1 MPLKSIALLHTVLA
15 RAEAD
20 RDTAQGLMRQA
31 EQQWQQARQQADSLH
46 QYRNE
51 YDQRWVAR
59 FRQSGTPE
67 LLQCHRSFGQRLD
80 DAIGMQDNTHQYL
93 QHRLQQARQAL
104 LAREQRV
111 AAVRKLIE
119 RRQTELRTQTDRREQ
134 RNTDEAAQRSLGS
147 AGGVGVLGPLAT
159 SLR

>member
-1 MPLKSIALLHTVLA
+1 MTLKSIALLQTVLA

-31 EQQWQQARQQADSLH
+31 EQLLLQARQQADSLH
-46 QYRNE
+46 QYRSE

-80 DAIGMQDNTHQYL
+80 YAIEVQDNTHQHL
-93 QHRLQQARQAL
+93 EHRLLQARQAL

-119 RRQTELRTQTDRREQ
+119 RGQIDLRQQTDRREQ
-134 RNTDEAAQRSLGS
+134 RNTDEAAQRSLGRIE
-147 AGGVGVLGPLAT
+147 ALTANQ
-159 SLR
+159 R

>member
-1 MPLKSIALLHTVLA
+1 MTLKSIALLQTVLA
-15 RAEAD
+15 RTEAD

-31 EQQWQQARQQADSLH
+31 EQLLLQARQQADSLH
-46 QYRNE
+46 QYRSE

-80 DAIGMQDNTHQYL
+80 YAIEVQDNTHQQL
-93 QHRLQQARQAL
+93 EHRLLQARQAL

-119 RRQTELRTQTDRREQ
+119 RGQIDLRQQTDRREQ
-134 RNTDEAAQRSLGS
+134 RNTDEAAQRSLGRIE
-147 AGGVGVLGPLAT
+147 ALTANQ
-159 SLR
+159 R

>member
-1 MPLKSIALLHTVLA
+1 MPLKSIALLQTVLTS
-15 RAEAD
+15 AEAD

-31 EQQWQQARQQADSLH
+31 EQQSQQARQQADSLH
-46 QYRNE
+46 QYRSE

-80 DAIGMQDNTHQYL
+80 DAIGMQDNTQ
-93 QHRLQQARQAL
+93 QHLAQRLQQARQAL

-119 RRQTELRTQTDRREQ
+119 RRQTELRQQTERREQ
-134 RNTDEAAQRSLGS
+134 RNTDEAALRSPG
-147 AGGVGVLGPLAT
+147 AGGGFGPLAS

>member
-1 MPLKSIALLHTVLA
+1 MPLKSITLLQTVLA

-20 RDTAQGLMRQA
+20 RDTAQGLLRQA
-31 EQQWQQARQQADSLH
+31 EQRLQQARAQADSLH
-46 QYRNE
+46 QYRSE

-80 DAIGMQDNTHQYL
+80 VAIDLQDNTHQHL
-93 QHRLQQARQAL
+93 AHRLQQARLAL

-119 RRQTELRTQTDRREQ
+119 RRQIELRQLTDRREQ
-134 RNTDEAAQRSLGS
+134 RNTDEAAQRSFS
-147 AGGVGVLGPLAT
+147 GGAPLAA
-159 SLR
+159 SAR

>member
-1 MPLKSIALLHTVLA
+1 MTSIALLQTLLEQ
-15 RAEAD
+15 AEAE
-20 RDTAQGLMRQA
+20 RDSAQTRMRQA
-31 EQQWQQARQQADSLH
+31 DQQLQQARQQSDSLH
-46 QYRNE
+46 QYRLE

-80 DAIGMQDNTHQYL
+80 YAIDMQDHTHEHLVQ
-93 QHRLQQARQAL
+93 RLAQARQAL

-119 RRQTELRTQTDRREQ
+119 RRLAVQRLQTDRREQ
-134 RNTDEAAQRSLGS
+134 RNTDEAAQRSLSGMRLHAPGS
-147 AGGVGVLGPLAT
+147 G
-159 SLR
+159 

>member
-1 MPLKSIALLHTVLA
+1 MPMTSITLLQTVLA

-20 RDTAQGLMRQA
+20 RDTAQGLLRQA
-31 EQQWQQARQQADSLH
+31 EQRLQQARAQADSLH
-46 QYRNE
+46 QYRSE

-80 DAIGMQDNTHQYL
+80 VAIDAQDNTHQHHE
-93 QHRLQQARQAL
+93 QRRQQARLAL

-119 RRQTELRTQTDRREQ
+119 RRQTDQRQQTDRREQ
-134 RNTDEAAQRSLGS
+134 RNTDEAAQRSYSG
-147 AGGVGVLGPLAT
+147 AGPLAT
-159 SLR
+159 SAR

>member
-1 MPLKSIALLHTVLA
+1 MPLKSITLLQTVLA
-15 RAEAD
+15 SAEAD
-20 RDTAQGLMRQA
+20 RDTAQGQMRLA
-31 EQQWQQARQQADSLH
+31 EQQGLQARQQADSLH
-46 QYRNE
+46 QYRSE

-80 DAIGMQDNTHQYL
+80 FAIGLQDNTHQHL
-93 QHRLQQARQAL
+93 EQRLAQARQAL

-119 RRQTELRTQTDRREQ
+119 RRQTELRQQTDQSEQ
-134 RNTDEAAQRSLGS
+134 RNTDEAAQRSLR
-147 AGGVGVLGPLAT
+147 GVGPLAT
-159 SLR
+159 SVG

>member
-1 MPLKSIALLHTVLA
+1 MPLKSIALLQTVLA
-15 RAEAD
+15 SAEAD
-20 RDTAQGLMRQA
+20 RDTAQGQRRQA
-31 EQQWQQARQQADSLH
+31 EQQGLQARQQADSLH
-46 QYRNE
+46 QYRSE

-80 DAIGMQDNTHQYL
+80 YAIEVQDNTHQHL
-93 QHRLQQARQAL
+93 EHRLLQARQAL

-119 RRQTELRTQTDRREQ
+119 RGQIDLRQQTDRREQ
-134 RNTDEAAQRSLGS
+134 RNTDEAAQRSLGRIE
-147 AGGVGVLGPLAT
+147 ALTANQ
-159 SLR
+159 R

>member
-1 MPLKSIALLHTVLA
+1 MTLKSIALLQTVLA

-31 EQQWQQARQQADSLH
+31 EQLLLQARQQADSLH
-46 QYRNE
+46 QYRSE

-80 DAIGMQDNTHQYL
+80 YAIEVQDNTHQHL
-93 QHRLQQARQAL
+93 EHRLLQARQAL

-119 RRQTELRTQTDRREQ
+119 RGQIDLRQQTDRREQ
-134 RNTDEAAQRSLGS
+134 RNTDEAAQRSLGRIE
-147 AGGVGVLGPLAT
+147 ALTAN
-159 SLR
+159 LR

>member
-1 MPLKSIALLHTVLA
+1 MTLKSIALLQTVLA
-15 RAEAD
+15 RTEAD

-31 EQQWQQARQQADSLH
+31 EQLLLQARQQADSLH
-46 QYRNE
+46 QYRSE

-80 DAIGMQDNTHQYL
+80 YAIEVQDNTHQHL
-93 QHRLQQARQAL
+93 EHRLLQARQAL

-119 RRQTELRTQTDRREQ
+119 RGQIDLRQQTDRREQ
-134 RNTDEAAQRSLGS
+134 RNTDEAAQRSLGWIE
-147 AGGVGVLGPLAT
+147 ALTAN
-159 SLR
+159 LR

>member
-1 MPLKSIALLHTVLA
+1 MTLKSITLLQTVLA

-31 EQQWQQARQQADSLH
+31 EQLLLQARQQADSLH
-46 QYRNE
+46 QYRSE

-80 DAIGMQDNTHQYL
+80 YAIEVQDNTHQHL
-93 QHRLQQARQAL
+93 EHRLLQARQAL

-119 RRQTELRTQTDRREQ
+119 RGQIDLRQQTDRREQ
-134 RNTDEAAQRSLGS
+134 RNTDEAAQRSLGRIE
-147 AGGVGVLGPLAT
+147 ALTANQ
-159 SLR
+159 R

>member
-1 MPLKSIALLHTVLA
+1 MTLKSITLLQTVLA

-31 EQQWQQARQQADSLH
+31 EQLLLQARQQADSLH
-46 QYRNE
+46 QYRSE

-80 DAIGMQDNTHQYL
+80 YAIEVQDNTHQQL
-93 QHRLQQARQAL
+93 EHRLLQARQAL

-119 RRQTELRTQTDRREQ
+119 RGQIDLRQQTDRREQ
-134 RNTDEAAQRSLGS
+134 RNTDEAAQRSLGRIE
-147 AGGVGVLGPLAT
+147 ALTANQ
-159 SLR
+159 R

>member
-1 MPLKSIALLHTVLA
+1 MPLKSIALLQTVLTS
-15 RAEAD
+15 AEAD

-31 EQQWQQARQQADSLH
+31 EQQCLHARQQADSLH
-46 QYRNE
+46 QYRSE

-80 DAIGMQDNTHQYL
+80 HAIGMQDNTHQHL
-93 QHRLQQARQAL
+93 EHRLQQARQAL

-119 RRQTELRTQTDRREQ
+119 RRQTDLRQQTDRREQ
-134 RNTDEAAQRSLGS
+134 RYTDEAAQRSLG
-147 AGGVGVLGPLAT
+147 GVGGLGPLAT

>member
-1 MPLKSIALLHTVLA
+1 MTSIALLQTLLEQ
-15 RAEAD
+15 AETE
-20 RDTAQGLMRQA
+20 RDNAQTRMRQA
-31 EQQWQQARQQADSLH
+31 DQQLQQARQQADSLH
-46 QYRNE
+46 QYRVE

-80 DAIGMQDNTHQYL
+80 YAIDVQDHTHEHLVQ
-93 QHRLQQARQAL
+93 RLAQARQAL

-119 RRQTELRTQTDRREQ
+119 RRQAIQRLQTDRREQ
-134 RNTDEAAQRSLGS
+134 RNTDEAAQRSLSGLRLHASGS
-147 AGGVGVLGPLAT
+147 G
-159 SLR
+159 

>member
-1 MPLKSIALLHTVLA
+1 MTTIALLQTLLEQ
-15 RAEAD
+15 AEAE
-20 RDTAQGLMRQA
+20 RDSAQTRMRQA
-31 EQQWQQARQQADSLH
+31 DQQLQQARQQADSLH
-46 QYRNE
+46 QYRVE

-80 DAIGMQDNTHQYL
+80 YAIGVQDHTHDHLAQ
-93 QHRLQQARQAL
+93 RLAQARQAL

-119 RRQTELRTQTDRREQ
+119 RRLAAQRLLTDRREQ
-134 RNTDEAAQRSLGS
+134 RNTDEAAQRSL
-147 AGGVGVLGPLAT
+147 AG
-159 SLR
+159 LRQHASGGG

>member
-1 MPLKSIALLHTVLA
+1 MTSIALLQTLLEQ
-15 RAEAD
+15 AETE
-20 RDTAQGLMRQA
+20 RDNAQTRMRQA
-31 EQQWQQARQQADSLH
+31 DQKLQQARQQADSLH
-46 QYRNE
+46 QYRVE

-80 DAIGMQDNTHQYL
+80 YAIDVQDHTHEHLVQ
-93 QHRLQQARQAL
+93 RLAQARQAL

-119 RRQTELRTQTDRREQ
+119 RRQAIQRLQTDRREQ
-134 RNTDEAAQRSLGS
+134 RNTDEAAQRSLSGLHLHASGS
-147 AGGVGVLGPLAT
+147 G
-159 SLR
+159 

>member
-1 MPLKSIALLHTVLA
+1 MPLKSIALLQTVLA

-20 RDTAQGLMRQA
+20 RDTAQGLMRKA
-31 EQQWQQARQQADSLH
+31 EQQLLQARTQADSLH
-46 QYRNE
+46 QYRSE

-59 FRQSGTPE
+59 FRLSGTPE

-80 DAIGMQDNTHQYL
+80 YAIDVQDNTHQHL
-93 QHRLQQARQAL
+93 EHRQQQARQAL

-119 RRQTELRTQTDRREQ
+119 RRQIELRQQTDRREQ
-134 RNTDEAAQRSLGS
+134 RNTDEAAQRSLG
-147 AGGVGVLGPLAT
+147 AVGSLAT
-159 SLR
+159 NLR

>member
-1 MPLKSIALLHTVLA
+1 MSLNSIPLLQTVLA

-20 RDTAQGLMRQA
+20 RDSAQGLLRQA
-31 EQQWQQARQQADSLH
+31 EQQLLQARQQADSLH
-46 QYRNE
+46 QYRSD

-67 LLQCHRSFGQRLD
+67 LLQCQRSFGQRLD
-80 DAIGMQDNTHQYL
+80 YAIDVQDNTHQHL
-93 QHRLQQARQAL
+93 EHRLLQARQAL

-119 RRQTELRTQTDRREQ
+119 RRQIDLRQQTDRREQ
-134 RNTDEAAQRSLGS
+134 RNTDEAAQRSLGRI
-147 AGGVGVLGPLAT
+147 AALAANGG
-159 SLR
+159 